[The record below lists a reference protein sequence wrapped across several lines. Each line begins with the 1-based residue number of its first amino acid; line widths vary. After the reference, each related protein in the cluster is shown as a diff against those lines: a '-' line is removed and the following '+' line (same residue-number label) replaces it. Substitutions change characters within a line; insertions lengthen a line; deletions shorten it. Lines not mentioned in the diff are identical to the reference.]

1 MTPSTKKTPA
11 WLVEQAAQGE
21 LGGADLDELR
31 SRLAAEGRSLDD
43 ELERLRQSNRQ
54 ILTQLPREMM
64 GAAIRRRV
72 AGNDRVEPRWRL
84 RAVLPTLAAVGTLGL
99 VMLVARG
106 IGDHGIVQPL
116 PEQSVEKTTSKGDEA
131 RSARLLV
138 YRQRPGRIS
147 AADFELLT
155 DGARGARGDLLQLA
169 YDKTPEGMHGVLIS
183 IDGAG
188 KVTLHM
194 PDEGARQ
201 AAPLTAVRE
210 IRLPSAYELD
220 DAPGF
225 ERFMLVT
232 AAQPF
237 AIAAVIEAA
246 QTLAH
251 RGDAARTQPL
261 PLPRGFV
268 QTSLLLNKMT
278 EGTP

>member
-11 WLVEQAAQGE
+11 WLIEQAAQGE
-21 LGGADLDELR
+21 LGDAELDELR
-31 SRLAAEGRSLDD
+31 SRLTAEGRSLD
-43 ELERLRQSNRQ
+43 EEVEQLRQSNRQ
-54 ILTQLPREMM
+54 ILNQLPREMM
-64 GAAIRRRV
+64 GEVIRRR
-72 AGNDRVEPRWRL
+72 AANDRAEPRWRL
-84 RAVLPTLAAVGTLGL
+84 RTILPPLAAVGTLGL

-106 IGDHGIVQPL
+106 IGDHGIDRSLVQSFD
-116 PEQSVEKTTSKGDEA
+116 EETTSKGDEA

-138 YRQRPGRIS
+138 YRQRPGRIA
-147 AADFELLT
+147 AADFELLS

-188 KVTLHM
+188 KVTLHL

-225 ERFMLVT
+225 ERFVLVT

-246 QTLAH
+246 QTLARH
-251 RGDAARTQPL
+251 GEAARTQPL
-261 PLPRGFV
+261 ALPRGFV
-268 QTSLLLNKMT
+268 QISFLLNKT
-278 EGTP
+278 KEGTP